1 MFTTLLALGV
11 LFLLALAA
19 GRLCARVRIPRVT
32 GYLVVGLAGGPSL
45 AELVGIEPIISEAQL
60 ISLEPVHDLSLG
72 LIVLVIGGHFH
83 FATIRKFGT
92 GLFKVSSIEMGLTG
106 IMVGAATFVA
116 GSPALVAG
124 FLAIMAIT
132 TAPAATQMV
141 IREYESEGP
150 LTDTV
155 MALIG
160 INNLV
165 AIVAFVVMSY
175 LVITPDE
182 PVTEVF
188 YTILTPVGLGIG
200 AGAMLALM
208 DQRMTGPV
216 DRQLLM
222 LATVA
227 VLVGASRHLE
237 VSPMLANLTAGSVL
251 VNTSPHEHRMFRDLS
266 KVDYPFYVVFFIM
279 AGAHL
284 HLGHLPHMGFVG
296 VAYIVARMVGKYAG
310 CWIGSRAAANP
321 VCTRTW
327 LGPAMLAQAGLAIGL
342 ASALAKSWGP
352 QGAKVQTAV
361 LASVVVF
368 EGVGPLLTRIALVRA
383 GEVTVLSLLAQRAPV
398 GVAEGVHQVINHFR
412 GSLGFKGDKKL
423 KTPSD
428 ILVEHV
434 MRRNVETVR
443 ADVNFDGVL
452 KAFGHTR
459 YDRLPVL
466 DEEGRFMGVIKY
478 SDVSEVLFD
487 PALRNLIV
495 AGDLATDQHP
505 ELTPGDNL
513 QKALDELRAHPD
525 ASYLLVVD
533 SEISDRLV
541 GVVRHND
548 VLSVQRRLEN

>member
-1 MFTTLLALGV
+1 MLPLLLALGL

-19 GRLCARVRIPRVT
+19 GRLCARVRVPRVT
-32 GYLVVGLAGGPSL
+32 GYLLVGLAAGPSL
-45 AELVGIEPIISEAQL
+45 AELLGFAPLITVEQL
-60 ISLEPVHDLSLG
+60 DSLEPVNDLSLG

-83 FATIRKFGT
+83 FKTIRRFGSK
-92 GLFKVSSIEMGLTG
+92 LFRLSAIEMGLTATL
-106 IMVGAATFVA
+106 VGAATFLA
-116 GSPALVAG
+116 GSPLLAAG

-155 MALIG
+155 MTLIG

-165 AIVAFVVMSY
+165 AIVAFVVFSY
-175 LVITPDE
+175 VVVTPDE
-182 PVTEVF
+182 PVSQVF
-188 YTILTPVGLGIG
+188 FTLMVPVGLGIA
-200 AGAMLALM
+200 AGAFLGLM
-208 DQRMTGPV
+208 DQRLKSPV
-216 DRQLLM
+216 DRQILM
-222 LATVA
+222 LA
-227 VLVGASRHLE
+227 LVGILVGGSRYLD

-284 HLGHLPHMGFVG
+284 HLGHLPHMGMVG
-296 VAYIVARMVGKYAG
+296 AAYIVARMVGKYMGCWAG
-310 CWIGSRAAANP
+310 CRVISGPAS
-321 VCTRTW
+321 TRVW

-342 ASALAKSWGP
+342 ASTLAKSWGE
-352 QGAKVQTAV
+352 QGARVQAAV

-368 EGVGPLLTRIALVRA
+368 EGIGPLLTRIALVRA
-383 GEVTVLSLLAQRAPV
+383 GEVTVLSLLSQRAPV

-412 GSLGFKGDKKL
+412 DSLGFAAGRDLKK
-423 KTPSD
+423 PSD

-434 MRRNVETVR
+434 MRRNVETVQ
-443 ADVNFDGVL
+443 ADTNFDGIL

-459 YDRLPVL
+459 YDRLPVV
-466 DEEGRFMGVIKY
+466 DAEGRFKGVIKY

-487 PALRNLIV
+487 PTLRNLIV
-495 AGDLATDQHP
+495 AGDMATDQHP
-505 ELTPGDNL
+505 DLTPTDNL
-513 QKALDELRAHPD
+513 QKAMDELKEHPD
-525 ASYLLVVD
+525 TSYLLVVD
-533 SEISDRLV
+533 HEDPDKLV

-548 VLSVQRRLEN
+548 VLSVQRQIKG